1 MCQCQP
7 HTLPLQRRVKVA
19 PANAKGDHE
28 KMSAFPKPGAGDP
41 GASSSASVAVAPS
54 LKRTRLAALAGAA
67 SPAPAPA
74 ARRHRSSPSCLGRD
88 AYVEPLKVC
97 LDDDS
102 SLEDDGDG
110 DCLFGDDAFA
120 LCDEDFTALLSHG
133 ALRGAS
139 AMTSSAANAA
149 ASTASSAVDASSAAI
164 SSAVDAASAAI
175 SSAADAASAT
185 TSSTVD
191 AAMPSTAIS
200 STASLASQ
208 DASAASQK
216 AARSRRRVSLHADVA
231 VVPIPPRDAYPP
243 SVRARLWGSAAE
255 IQRNAARNA
264 LEFAAE
270 GFAWRDAVDDAGMVV
285 VGDGEKVHPVH
296 VLHAA
301 AVAACRDAALAS
313 ARRAAAEACPGAEAA
328 GARAG
333 RLPLPVRGGGASAGQ
348 RPV

>member
-7 HTLPLQRRVKVA
+7 RTLPLQRRVKAA
-19 PANAKGDHE
+19 PANAKRDRE
-28 KMSAFPKPGAGDP
+28 MSAFPKPDAGDP
-41 GASSSASVAVAPS
+41 GASSSASVVVAPS

-67 SPAPAPA
+67 PPAPAPA
-74 ARRHRSSPSCLGRD
+74 ARRHRSTPSLGRAD
-88 AYVEPLKVC
+88 TCYVEPLKVC

-301 AVAACRDAALAS
+301 A
-313 ARRAAAEACPGAEAA
+313 AEACPGAEAA

>member
-7 HTLPLQRRVKVA
+7 RTLPLQRRVKAA
-19 PANAKGDHE
+19 PANAKRDRE
-28 KMSAFPKPGAGDP
+28 MSAFPKPDAGDP
-41 GASSSASVAVAPS
+41 GASSSASVVVAPS

-74 ARRHRSSPSCLGRD
+74 ARRHRSTPSLGRAD
-88 AYVEPLKVC
+88 TCYVEPLKVC

-139 AMTSSAANAA
+139 AMTSSAAN
-149 ASTASSAVDASSAAI
+149 
-164 SSAVDAASAAI
+164 
-175 SSAADAASAT
+175 AASAT

-301 AVAACRDAALAS
+301 AVAACRD
-313 ARRAAAEACPGAEAA
+313 
-328 GARAG
+328 
-333 RLPLPVRGGGASAGQ
+333 
-348 RPV
+348 